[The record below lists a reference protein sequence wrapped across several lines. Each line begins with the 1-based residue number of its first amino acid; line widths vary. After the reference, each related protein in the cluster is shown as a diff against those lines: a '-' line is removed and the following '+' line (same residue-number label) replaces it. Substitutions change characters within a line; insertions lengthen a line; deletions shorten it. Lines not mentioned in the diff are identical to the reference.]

1 MKNTQELRTLTL
13 EEIEMV
19 NGAGLVGNVVSGL
32 NGVVNSV
39 GALPL
44 EVIENAYALGREQA
58 IKLVDAVQTE
68 KHLNVVAQHFV
79 SHESKD

>member
-39 GALPL
+39 GVLPL
-44 EVIENAYALGREQA
+44 EVLENAYSIGREQVR
-58 IKLVDAVQTE
+58 KLVDAV
-68 KHLNVVAQHFV
+68 L
-79 SHESKD
+79 

>member
-1 MKNTQELRTLTL
+1 MKNTQELTTLTL

-39 GALPL
+39 GVLPP
-44 EVIENAYALGREQA
+44 EVLANAFSLGREQVR
-58 IKLVDAVQTE
+58 KLVDAV
-68 KHLNVVAQHFV
+68 L
-79 SHESKD
+79 

>member
-1 MKNTQELRTLTL
+1 MMVTIISLLYKTEVYMKNAQELRTLTL

-44 EVIENAYALGREQA
+44 EVIENAYSVGREQVR
-58 IKLVDAVQTE
+58 KLVDAV
-68 KHLNVVAQHFV
+68 L
-79 SHESKD
+79 

>member
-1 MKNTQELRTLTL
+1 MMVTIISLLYKTEVHMKNTQELRTLTL

-44 EVIENAYALGREQA
+44 EVIENAYSVGREQVR
-58 IKLVDAVQTE
+58 KLVDAV
-68 KHLNVVAQHFV
+68 L
-79 SHESKD
+79 

>member
-1 MKNTQELRTLTL
+1 MVTTISLLYKTEVYMKNTQELRTLTL

-39 GALPL
+39 GVLPL
-44 EVIENAYALGREQA
+44 EVLENAYALGKEQA
-58 IKLVDAVQTE
+58 IKLVDAV
-68 KHLNVVAQHFV
+68 L
-79 SHESKD
+79 

>member
-32 NGVVNSV
+32 NGVVNQLET
-39 GALPL
+39 LPKDL
-44 EVIENAYALGREQA
+44 LAEVFSLTDGIVKNLVNAVL
-58 IKLVDAVQTE
+58 
-68 KHLNVVAQHFV
+68 
-79 SHESKD
+79 

>member
-39 GALPL
+39 GVLPL
-44 EVIENAYALGREQA
+44 EVIENAYSVGREQVR
-58 IKLVDAVQTE
+58 KLVDAV
-68 KHLNVVAQHFV
+68 L
-79 SHESKD
+79 

>member
-1 MKNTQELRTLTL
+1 MMVAIISLLYKTEVYMKNTQELRTLTL

-39 GALPL
+39 GVLPL

-58 IKLVDAVQTE
+58 RKLVDAV
-68 KHLNVVAQHFV
+68 L
-79 SHESKD
+79 

>member
-1 MKNTQELRTLTL
+1 MKNAQELRTLTL

-44 EVIENAYALGREQA
+44 EVIENAYSVGREQVR
-58 IKLVDAVQTE
+58 KLVDAV
-68 KHLNVVAQHFV
+68 L
-79 SHESKD
+79 

>member
-1 MKNTQELRTLTL
+1 MMVTTISLLYKTEVYMKNTQELRTLTL

-39 GALPL
+39 GVLPL
-44 EVIENAYALGREQA
+44 EVLENAYALGKEQA
-58 IKLVDAVQTE
+58 IKLVDAV
-68 KHLNVVAQHFV
+68 L
-79 SHESKD
+79 

>member
-1 MKNTQELRTLTL
+1 MMVTIISLLYKTEVYMKNTQELRTLTL

-44 EVIENAYALGREQA
+44 EVLENAYSIGREQTR
-58 IKLVDAVQTE
+58 KLIDAV
-68 KHLNVVAQHFV
+68 L
-79 SHESKD
+79 

>member
-44 EVIENAYALGREQA
+44 EVIENAYSVGREQA
-58 IKLVDAVQTE
+58 IKLVDAV
-68 KHLNVVAQHFV
+68 L
-79 SHESKD
+79 

>member
-1 MKNTQELRTLTL
+1 MTVTIISLLYKNEVYMKNTQELRALTL

-39 GALPL
+39 GVLPL
-44 EVIENAYALGREQA
+44 EVLENAYALGKEQA
-58 IKLVDAVQTE
+58 IKLVDAV
-68 KHLNVVAQHFV
+68 L
-79 SHESKD
+79 

>member
-39 GALPL
+39 GVLPL
-44 EVIENAYALGREQA
+44 EVIENTYALGREQA
-58 IKLVDAVQTE
+58 RKLVDAI
-68 KHLNVVAQHFV
+68 L
-79 SHESKD
+79 

>member
-32 NGVVNSV
+32 N
-39 GALPL
+39 A
-44 EVIENAYALGREQA
+44 
-58 IKLVDAVQTE
+58 
-68 KHLNVVAQHFV
+68 
-79 SHESKD
+79 

>member
-1 MKNTQELRTLTL
+1 MMVTIISLLYKTEVYMKNTQELRTLTL

-39 GALPL
+39 GVLPL
-44 EVIENAYALGREQA
+44 EVLENAYALGKEQA
-58 IKLVDAVQTE
+58 IKLVDAV
-68 KHLNVVAQHFV
+68 L
-79 SHESKD
+79 

>member
-1 MKNTQELRTLTL
+1 MMVTIISLLYKTEVYMKNTQELTTLTL

-39 GALPL
+39 GVLPL
-44 EVIENAYALGREQA
+44 EVIENAYSVGREQVR
-58 IKLVDAVQTE
+58 KLVDAV
-68 KHLNVVAQHFV
+68 L
-79 SHESKD
+79 